1 MPMFLPSKSSPS
13 GGTSAACS
21 VEPPSEPFDLPE
33 GLELDVVITG
43 EVCCFLPSVSLIL
56 AFHSVTSFITYR

>member
-43 EVCCFLPSVSLIL
+43 EVCFLPFVSFIL
-56 AFHSVTSFITYR
+56 AFHLVTSFITYR